1 MRRECKCYSWPIAVS
16 WFYNSPS
23 KITPGPTQGIEV
35 LGFILNSVEMKIKLT
50 DYKAGKINSKIKK
63 LLYEEKQ
70 TIQELA
76 SVIESL
82 VATFKVF
89 LMVSFF
95 TGN

>member
-1 MRRECKCYSWPIAVS
+1 
-16 WFYNSPS
+16 
-23 KITPGPTQGIEV
+23 
-35 LGFILNSVEMKIKLT
+35 MKIKLT
-50 DYKAGKINSKIKK
+50 DYKAGKIDSKIKK
-63 LLYEEKQ
+63 LRYEEKQ